1 MALSIKDEETDRL
14 VRRLAEIKGL
24 SYTQTI
30 RLAVSNE
37 LKRAETRDPAEKAE
51 LLNAIAE
58 IQKRVAARPSRMTAE
73 EVDAWMYDENGLPH

>member
-14 VRRLAEIKGL
+14 VRKLAQIKGL

-30 RLAVSNE
+30 RLAVANE
-37 LKRAETRDPAEKAE
+37 LQRSETRDPAEKE
-51 LLNAIAE
+51 KLMKAIAE
-58 IQKRVAARPSRMTAE
+58 IQARVAALPDRMTAE

>member
-14 VRRLAEIKGL
+14 VRKLAGIKGL

-37 LKRAETRDPAEKAE
+37 LQRSQTRGPAENEK
-51 LLNAIAE
+51 LMKAIAE
-58 IQKRVAARPSRMTAE
+58 IQARVAALPNRMTAE